1 MIKMY
6 QKKWFIYVAGVFF
19 FLTLVRYKGFDSDA
33 ALYLLQV
40 VNYLHPE
47 RFVNDVPF
55 MFGNQDSF
63 SIFSPIIAQVYKII
77 GVNAGG
83 FATTLA
89 MLIAWASCA
98 ITFVIKWADRFG
110 LARWILFI
118 IPVYFVL
125 LLNKDYGSGVFYLP
139 MMESYLVARVFSEIF
154 VLAGLACLFDKNKSF
169 SLFLFI
175 IAFLFHPLMGG
186 WALPLWLFFYYPRTC
201 VPIVI
206 LSLFAPLSGFVHIG
220 RLDFYPA
227 DWRPLYYTPGLGE
240 FCSFSGLLLFWFFMY
255 RKIGEQILSRFSLS
269 LFWVSLIGFYLQ
281 FAGCFSA
288 HLLLYQAQPFR
299 VQWLC
304 TISAIPIFFI
314 YVNKTLVKEKKLYF
328 DDYAGLLLGVCAIA
342 GQFWVLVPYVAIAIV
357 LRCLRLNFKVSQT
370 WINLLFAI
378 SFTIL
383 FTSSALENFVQ
394 LSLEQGVGD
403 AFRAIALL
411 NIPAKIDYIIYILLS
426 LLFLISAKQGRLGI
440 ALAFAISFCNTD
452 LKILPITAILFYL
465 VPQISSAIKYVLITL
480 TSTVSFAELLA
491 SLDEVNSIQVGPLQ
505 GNSIKSITLLVI
517 VFILSFLLIKSF
529 AESRKRIFVAS
540 LMLLILLLGW
550 WNVCKWDAR
559 ADGQVACEQQ
569 MDSFFEKPL
578 FPQVANRGKI
588 LFAVENESPIQSRI
602 NFLTGAYAD
611 ESIFVGE
618 VFYKEQYIESNRRRS
633 ALLRGDTILADMTSF
648 KINIHNVYQNPDTLL
663 SRVAFLCQRGEI
675 THFVT
680 ESNRYPLFKQ
690 DSAFLEKRDFFVYL
704 YSCPSP

>member
-1 MIKMY
+1 ML
-6 QKKWFIYVAGVFF
+6 
-19 FLTLVRYKGFDSDA
+19 FLALVRYKGFDSDA

-40 VNYLHPE
+40 VNNLYPE
-47 RFVNDVPF
+47 RFFNDVPF

-63 SIFSPIIAQVYKII
+63 SIFSPIIVQVYKML

-89 MLIAWASCA
+89 MLVAWAFCA
-98 ITFVIKWADRFG
+98 ITFVIKWVDRFG
-110 LARWILFI
+110 LARWLLFI
-118 IPVYFVL
+118 VPVYFVL

-139 MMESYLVARVFSEIF
+139 MMESYLVARVFSGVF
-154 VLAGLACLFDKNKSF
+154 VFAGLACLFDKNKYI
-169 SLFLFI
+169 SLFLFLL
-175 IAFLFHPLMGG
+175 AFLFHPLMGG
-186 WALPLWLFFYYPRTC
+186 WTLPLWLFFYYPRFRMP
-201 VPIVI
+201 VVV
-206 LSLFAPLSGFVHIG
+206 LSLFAPLSGFAHIG

-227 DWRPLYYTPGLGE
+227 DWRPLYYTPGLSE
-240 FCSFSGLLLFWFFMY
+240 LCSFSGLLLFWFFMY

-281 FAGCFSA
+281 FVGCFSA

-299 VQWLC
+299 VQWLS

-314 YVNKTLVKEKKLYF
+314 YVNKTLVKEKKLCF
-328 DDYAGLLLGVCAIA
+328 DDYVGLLLGVCAIA
-342 GQFWVLVPYVAIAIV
+342 GQFWVLVPYVAIAII
-357 LRCLRLNFKVSQT
+357 LRCMRLNFKVSQT

-378 SFTIL
+378 GFVIL
-383 FTSSALENFVQ
+383 FANSVLENFVQ
-394 LSLEQGVGD
+394 LSLEQGLGNT
-403 AFRAIALL
+403 FRAITWL

-426 LLFLISAKQGRLGI
+426 LLFLICAKQGRLGF
-440 ALAFAISFCNTD
+440 AVAFAMSFCNTD

-465 VPQISSAIKYVLITL
+465 VPQISSAIKYVLIAL
-480 TSTVSFAELLA
+480 TATVSFAELLA

-505 GNSIKSITLLVI
+505 GDPIKSVMLLVF
-517 VFILSFLLIKSF
+517 VFILSFLLIKAF
-529 AESRKRIFVAS
+529 AESRKKIFLAS

-550 WNVCKWDAR
+550 WNVFKWDAR

-569 MDSFFEKPL
+569 MDSFFGIPL
-578 FPQVANRGKI
+578 FPQVTNRGKI

-648 KINIHNVYQNPDTLL
+648 KTNILNVYQNPDTLL
-663 SRVAFLCQRGEI
+663 ARVNFLCQRGEI

-680 ESNRYPLFKQ
+680 DFNRYPLFKQ
-690 DSAFLEKRDFFVYL
+690 DSTFLEKRDFFVYL

>member
-1 MIKMY
+1 MY

-63 SIFSPIIAQVYKII
+63 SFFSPIIAQVYKII

-255 RKIGEQILSRFSLS
+255 RKIGEQLLSKFSLS

-281 FAGCFSA
+281 FVGCFSA
-288 HLLLYQAQPFR
+288 HLLLYQVQPFR

-314 YVNKTLVKEKKLYF
+314 YVSKSFTKEKKLCF
-328 DDYAGLLLGVCAIA
+328 DDYGCLLLGVCAIA
-342 GQFWVLVPYVAIAIV
+342 GQFWLLVLFAAIAII
-357 LRCLRLNFKVSQT
+357 LWCLRFNFKANQT
-370 WINLLFAI
+370 WANFLFAI
-378 SFTIL
+378 SFVIL
-383 FTSSALENFVQ
+383 FASSTLENFVQ
-394 LSLEQGVGD
+394 LSLEQGFGD
-403 AFRAIALL
+403 AFRAIAWL
-411 NIPAKIDYIIYILLS
+411 NIPAKIDYVIYILLS
-426 LLFLISAKQGRLGI
+426 LLFLISMKQGRLGCAI
-440 ALAFAISFCNTD
+440 AFAISFCNTD
-452 LKILPITAILFYL
+452 LKILPMTAILFYL
-465 VPQISSAIKYVLITL
+465 VPKMSSFIKYLLYAFTATL
-480 TSTVSFAELLA
+480 SFAELLA
-491 SLDEVNSIQVGPLQ
+491 SLDEVNSIQAGPLQ
-505 GNSIKSITLLVI
+505 GNPIKSVTLLVF
-517 VFILSFLLIKSF
+517 VFTLSFLLIKAF
-529 AESRKRIFVAS
+529 AESRKRMFSAS

-648 KINIHNVYQNPDTLL
+648 KTNILNVYQNPDTLL

-690 DSAFLEKRDFFVYL
+690 DSTFLEKRDFFVYL